1 MTHVLLVLLSVL
13 PLLLHHGTL
22 VPKNSAPRTEP
33 RQKHVPLNDESTL
46 LESGRATKL
55 RQGISQS
62 NEIKV
67 LSYNIRWR
75 SGNELKKLIKLFQ
88 DDPEVGNASIMGLQ
102 EVDRQKKRSGRT
114 NTVKEIAESLGLYY
128 AWAAPPT
135 AKAEDEEETGV
146 AILSVYP
153 ISDIR
158 RLVLPH
164 EGPGK
169 RRRVAIG
176 ATLRITKM
184 TDLRVYSA
192 HAETRISVHK
202 KLQQMDAVLQD
213 LAQYPRGIPA
223 IVLGDLNTWEPNAGR
238 KVSKLFIDAGLQ
250 TPFGSQRT
258 FSRRILFVPIELRLD
273 WVWLRNL
280 EVAGYGID
288 SKINI
293 SDHWPLWVNL
303 KLPPEKQ

>member
-1 MTHVLLVLLSVL
+1 MTHVILVLLVVL
-13 PLLLHHGTL
+13 PLLLQHGTL

-33 RQKHVPLNDESTL
+33 RQKHVPLKDESTL

-176 ATLRITKM
+176 ATLRITKT

-192 HAETRISVHK
+192 HAETRISLDK
-202 KLQQMDAVLQD
+202 KLQQMDAVLQE
-213 LAQYPRGIPA
+213 LAQYPSNIPA

-238 KVSKLFIDAGLQ
+238 NATKLFIDAGLQ
-250 TPFGSQRT
+250 TPFGSQST

-280 EVAGYGID
+280 EVANYGID
-288 SKINI
+288 SKISI
-293 SDHWPLWVNL
+293 SDHWPLCVNL

>member
-1 MTHVLLVLLSVL
+1 MTHVILVLLSIL
-13 PLLLHHGTL
+13 PLLLQHGTL
-22 VPKNSAPRTEP
+22 VSKNSAPRTEP
-33 RQKHVPLNDESTL
+33 HQKHLPSKDEPL
-46 LESGRATKL
+46 LEFGRATKL
-55 RQGISQS
+55 RQNISKS

-75 SGNELKKLIKLFQ
+75 SGDELKRLIKLFQ
-88 DDPEVGNASIMGLQ
+88 DDPEIGNASIMGLQ

-114 NTVKEIAESLGLYY
+114 NTVKEIAESLGLHY

-135 AKAEDEEETGV
+135 AKADDEEETGV

-158 RLVLPH
+158 RIVLPY

-176 ATLRITKM
+176 ATLRIPKM
-184 TDLRVYSA
+184 MDLRVYSA
-192 HAETRISVHK
+192 HAETRISLDK
-202 KLQQMDAVLQD
+202 KLQQMGALLQD
-213 LAQYPRGIPA
+213 LAQYPSSMPA
-223 IVLGDLNTWEPNAGR
+223 IVLGDLNTWEPNAGGN
-238 KVSKLFIDAGLQ
+238 VSKLFIGAGMQ
-250 TPFGSQRT
+250 TPFGSQST

-280 EVAGYGID
+280 EVASYGID
-288 SKINI
+288 NKIGI

-303 KLPPEKQ
+303 KLPVKKQ

>member
-1 MTHVLLVLLSVL
+1 M
-13 PLLLHHGTL
+13 
-22 VPKNSAPRTEP
+22 
-33 RQKHVPLNDESTL
+33 
-46 LESGRATKL
+46 
-55 RQGISQS
+55 
-62 NEIKV
+62 
-67 LSYNIRWR
+67 
-75 SGNELKKLIKLFQ
+75 
-88 DDPEVGNASIMGLQ
+88 
-102 EVDRQKKRSGRT
+102 
-114 NTVKEIAESLGLYY
+114 
-128 AWAAPPT
+128 
-135 AKAEDEEETGV
+135 
-146 AILSVYP
+146 
-153 ISDIR
+153 
-158 RLVLPH
+158 
-164 EGPGK
+164 
-169 RRRVAIG
+169 
-176 ATLRITKM
+176 
-184 TDLRVYSA
+184 
-192 HAETRISVHK
+192 HK

-273 WVWLRNL
+273 WVWLRNF